1 MKFVSD
7 RAGGMRIRIIAGI
20 AGALV
25 CASAVNAGSQKLWT
39 YAPFGENSSAI
50 TISANPDEITSHLYR
65 GQVSFCRAGEKY
77 YCFTSEGLNFS
88 APKKILDDS
97 TWKSFNDT
105 FHLTK
110 LPVPFRA
117 LGREIPV
124 YKISAEKSEMEF
136 YYSDVFG
143 LVSFRLKS
151 ANYSPVFIIQERCG
165 FGSSAACR
173 QVVAPE

>member
-1 MKFVSD
+1 MKFVWD
-7 RAGGMRIRIIAGI
+7 RDGGMRIRIIAGI

-25 CASAVNAGSQKLWT
+25 CASAANAGSQKMWT

-50 TISANPDEITSHLYR
+50 TISADPDEITSHLYR
-65 GQVSFCRAGEKY
+65 GRVSFCRADEKY

-110 LPVPFRA
+110 LPVPLRA

-124 YKISAEKSEMEF
+124 YK
-136 YYSDVFG
+136 
-143 LVSFRLKS
+143 FRPKNLKW
-151 ANYSPVFIIQERCG
+151 NFITQM
-165 FGSSAACR
+165 FLDLFLLD
-173 QVVAPE
+173 